1 MFSLKKKRVLDAARP
16 YPQVHDGPLAG
27 QEVPHVHFHVFPRT
41 EGDGGVCAGIAAFPK
56 APPMGSVDPDFAA
69 LAALS
74 EKLQAVE

>member
-1 MFSLKKKRVLDAARP
+1 M
-16 YPQVHDGPLAG
+16 HDGPLAG